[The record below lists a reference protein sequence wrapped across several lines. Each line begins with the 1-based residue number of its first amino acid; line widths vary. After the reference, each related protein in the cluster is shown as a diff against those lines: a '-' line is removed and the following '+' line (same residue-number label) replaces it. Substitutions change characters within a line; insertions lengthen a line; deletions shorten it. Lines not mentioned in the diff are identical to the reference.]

1 MTQTNFVAR
10 HALLTFF
17 GVSLGVSAVGMWLA
31 QASGNENLSILIPL
45 SPSLIAIAVTA
56 VAFGRDGLR
65 AMLKGTFIAQLNLR
79 WTLVALLLIPTLAAI
94 AIWVHSRLGGPA
106 LALRT
111 TQLLPQVIVI
121 LLISLGEEF
130 GWRGFALPRLQER
143 FSALNASLV
152 LGVVW
157 GVWHFPGYLAGVG
170 VPLDLPF
177 AVFLLWAVLASI
189 LMTWVYNHTGGSILS
204 AVLFHSAANATFNY
218 LPLLPEWTG
227 QRTTFYVFLGLVA
240 ATVAWVLVQL
250 ISASQARAAID
261 TGKTP

>member
-1 MTQTNFVAR
+1 MIRSPRTQDPFIAR
-10 HALLTFF
+10 HALLIFF
-17 GVSLGVSAVGMWLA
+17 AVTLGVSAVGMWLA
-31 QASGNENLSILIPL
+31 QATDNQNLSILVPL

-65 AMLKGTFIAQLNLR
+65 AMLKGMFIAHMNLR
-79 WTLVALLLIPTLAAI
+79 WALVALLLIPVLGAMAVG
-94 AIWVHSRLGGPA
+94 VHSLFGGPA
-106 LALRT
+106 LGLRT

-157 GVWHFPGYLAGVG
+157 GLWHFPGYLAGVG

-227 QRTTFYVFLGLVA
+227 QRVTFSVFLGLVA
-240 ATVAWVLVQL
+240 VMVALVVVRYG
-250 ISASQARAAID
+250 AR
-261 TGKTP
+261 GLVR